1 MKLDSEHLEILSV
14 IVEKGGLTE
23 GAEALGKSQ
32 PSVSRSMALLEDR
45 IGMPLFEP
53 GRRPLRPTELGV
65 TLARLGARIRTANQ
79 EACLLV
85 RRFRQG
91 LAGRLRVGGSPIF
104 MDGVVASMIAEF
116 QSRHA
121 DVQIDQS
128 YGYLDTLEAGLR
140 NGGLDVAILPLHSS
154 QVPPD
159 MDFAPLLSG
168 NNVIACRAGHP
179 LTRTRGITL
188 SDIAPFA
195 WIAPPANSPLYRDLQ
210 RALKSIGQDDFRV
223 NFSGG
228 TLASIQSVLAGS
240 DALTV
245 LPYSVVFL
253 SRRTVPLDTLPLKID
268 HPDRQLGVL
277 TMAERQGPPAVRQ
290 FNAFLQAECE
300 RLQARMDH
308 EQQVTRRRG

>member
-53 GRRPLRPTELGV
+53 GRRPLRPTELCAS
-65 TLARLGARIRTANQ
+65 LARLGARIRSANQ
-79 EACLLV
+79 EASLLV

-104 MDGVVASMIAEF
+104 MDGVVATMIADF
-116 QSRHA
+116 QSRHS

-140 NGGLDVAILPLHSS
+140 NGGLDVAILPLHPS
-154 QVPPD
+154 QVPAD

-179 LTRTRGITL
+179 LTRARAITL

-210 RALKSIGQDDFRV
+210 RALKSIGQEDFRV

-253 SRRTVPLDTLPLKID
+253 SRRTVPLEALPLKID
-268 HPDRQLGVL
+268 HPDRQLGLL
-277 TMAERQGPPAVRQ
+277 TVADRQGPPAVRQ
-290 FNAFLQAECE
+290 FTGFLVAECQ